1 MSELVVESIERWV
14 KLKLEW
20 CEPGHDWWHIERVR
34 SNARIIH
41 KREGGNWEI
50 IQLAI
55 LLHDVADAK
64 FFDEANAMI
73 EIKQLLKKNEIPDL
87 VITSVLGI
95 IENMSFSKEVEGNGF
110 DSLEYRIVQDAD
122 RLDAIGAIGIAR
134 AFSYGGLKKRTMY
147 DPAIKP
153 VEYETTTAY
162 RKNAAPTINHFYEKL
177 LRLKDKMKTQA
188 GKNMAEERH
197 RFMEDYLEQFYKE
210 WEGNL

>member
-1 MSELVVESIERWV
+1 MSKKDVESIETWV
-14 KLKLEW
+14 KQKLEL

-34 SNARIIH
+34 NNARRIQAH
-41 KREGGNWEI
+41 EGGNWEI

-64 FFDEANAMI
+64 FFNEDKAMI
-73 EIKQLLKKNEIPDL
+73 EIAQLLKNHKLSDQMSEL
-87 VITSVLGI
+87 VVDI
-95 IENMSFSKEVEGNGF
+95 IKNMSFAKEVEGHGL

-153 VEYETTTAY
+153 AEYKSTEAY
-162 RKNAAPTINHFYEKL
+162 RKSEAPTINHFYEKL
-177 LRLKDKMKTQA
+177 LRLKDKMKTETGRQLA
-188 GKNMAEERH
+188 DERH
-197 RFMEDYLEQFYKE
+197 RFMEMYLLHFYKE